1 MADKGENVDRD
12 SDDLPIS
19 QEQTS
24 DSRGILVSGTQYNFS
39 GLGLHGDEAT
49 LYSAMSNLSIEEKGA
64 VNISGDNLTKKESDK
79 EVEKERNIVESPDQP
94 PIVNTNQKDQSSE
107 TVSTASQLE
116 SCPICLQT
124 PVHPVKL
131 PCSHIFCFLCLK
143 GMGAR
148 DLRCGLCRTPFSR
161 EVMENPTLLGE
172 GQPRLSDLAGKLSNS
187 KAEYSWFY
195 QARSSGWWLYEER
208 VSNEI
213 EDAYSKN
220 QPKTRVYISGY
231 QYIIDFANMMQYRE
245 SHPERTRKIKR
256 DKCSPSSRDIK
267 GVAGIKV
274 SPN

>member
-1 MADKGENVDRD
+1 MDRD

-24 DSRGILVSGTQYNFS
+24 DSRGILVSGTQYHFS
-39 GLGLHGDEAT
+39 GSGLHGDEST
-49 LYSAMSNLSIEEKGA
+49 LYSAMSNLSIGENGTIDA
-64 VNISGDNLTKKESDK
+64 VSGDKEKSDK
-79 EVEKERNIVESPDQP
+79 EVEKEGNIVESPSQP
-94 PIVNTNQKDQSSE
+94 PTVITNRKDQSSE
-107 TVSTASQLE
+107 AESTASKLE
-116 SCPICLQT
+116 SCPICLQS

-161 EVMENPTLLGE
+161 DVMENPTLLGE
-172 GQPRLSDLAGKLSNS
+172 GQPRLFDLAEKLSNS
-187 KAEYSWFY
+187 KSEYSWFY

-213 EDAYSKN
+213 EDAYSKDL
-220 QPKTRVYISGY
+220 PKTRVYISGY
-231 QYIIDFANMMQYRE
+231 QYVIDFTNMMQYRE

-256 DKCSPSSRDIK
+256 DKCCPSSGDIK

-274 SPN
+274 SPS